1 MMNDKWILYI
11 MASINKHFETNL
23 VGDVG
28 LPIALFYE
36 GLCRT
41 AEQNNSENLVEVRYT
56 GPFIT
61 KTGKSSWKYLFI
73 INCTLQ
79 TTINETNNYK
89 IWRIFGKVNTTY
101 ALPILIF
108 NYEEGNNSP
117 TQIGCLRLTTNKQ
130 DIVNNY
136 LGQIDPNVKR
146 VQGEV
151 TAHYTIEL
159 EE

>member
-1 MMNDKWILYI
+1 MMNENWILYI

-23 VGDVG
+23 LGDAKIP
-28 LPIALFYE
+28 LTLFYE

-41 AEQNNSENLVEVRYT
+41 DEQNNSENLVEIRYT

-61 KTGKSSWKYLFI
+61 KTSKTGWKFLII
-73 INCTLQ
+73 INCALQ
-79 TTINETNNYK
+79 TTINDSNNYK
-89 IWRIFGKVNTTY
+89 IWRMFGKVDKAF
-101 ALPILIF
+101 ALPILIY
-108 NYEEGNNSP
+108 NYGDG
-117 TQIGCLRLTTNKQ
+117 TDQIGCLQLTTNKQ

-136 LGQIDPNVKR
+136 LGQIDPNIKR